1 MRAQRAGS
9 AEAVTVTVDPVRC
22 AAHGLCAV
30 ILDEHVSLD
39 EWGFPVVDATAVVE
53 RRLVRRARR
62 AARACPRRA
71 LLLNQVP
78 LPETAST
85 VSS

>member
-1 MRAQRAGS
+1 MTARPTRVEVS
-9 AEAVTVTVDPVRC
+9 VDPVRC

-30 ILDEHVSLD
+30 ILEGHVSLD
-39 EWGFPVVDATAVVE
+39 EWGFPVVDGTPLETA
-53 RRLVRRARR
+53 RLARRARR

-71 LLLNQVP
+71 LLLKSEPVTG
-78 LPETAST
+78 TATT